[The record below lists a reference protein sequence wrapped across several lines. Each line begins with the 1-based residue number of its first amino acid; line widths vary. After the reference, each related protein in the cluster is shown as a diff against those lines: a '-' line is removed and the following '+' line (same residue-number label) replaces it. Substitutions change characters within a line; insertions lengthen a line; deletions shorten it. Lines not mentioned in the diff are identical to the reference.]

1 MSVMWLEILRRQ
13 VQARGASLVARELGV
28 SPTTI
33 SLVLS
38 GKYGASTDKIERRV
52 KLIYG
57 DGTGVTCPVLGKIT
71 PRKCVETWERAG
83 KIGSR
88 AGNPR
93 TIKLYRVCLKC
104 DLRSS

>member
-1 MSVMWLEILRRQ
+1 MSAVWMEILRRQ
-13 VQARGASLVARELGV
+13 VQARGASVVARELGV
-28 SPTTI
+28 SPTTV

-38 GKYGASTDKIERRV
+38 GKYGASTARVERLVVR
-52 KLIYG
+52 IYG
-57 DGTGVTCPVLGKIT
+57 SGDGIDCPELGKIT
-71 PRKCVETWERAG
+71 PLKCVETWERAG

-93 TIKLYRVCLKC
+93 TIRLYKACLKC

>member
-1 MSVMWLEILRRQ
+1 MSEIWLEILRRQ
-13 VQARGASLVARELGV
+13 IANRTTSLVARELAV

-52 KLIYG
+52 MRIYG
-57 DGTGVTCPVLGKIT
+57 NGDGITCPVLGRIS
-71 PRKCVETWERAG
+71 PLKCVETWELAG
-83 KIGSR
+83 KIGSK

-93 TIKLYRVCLKC
+93 TIRLYKACLKC
-104 DLRSS
+104 DLRNS

>member
-1 MSVMWLEILRRQ
+1 MSEMWLEILRRQ

-28 SPTTI
+28 SPTTV

-38 GKYGASTDKIERRV
+38 GKYGASTDKIERRAMR
-52 KLIYG
+52 IYG
-57 DGTGVTCPVLGKIT
+57 SGDGVACPVLGKIT

-93 TIKLYRVCLKC
+93 TIKLYRECLKC
-104 DLRSS
+104 DLRNN

>member
-13 VQARGASLVARELGV
+13 VQLRGASLVAREMGV
-28 SPTTI
+28 SATTI

-38 GKYGASTDKIERRV
+38 GKYGASTDKIERRAMR
-52 KLIYG
+52 IYG
-57 DGTGVTCPVLGKIT
+57 SGDGVACPELGKIT

-88 AGNPR
+88 AGNPK

>member
-1 MSVMWLEILRRQ
+1 MSEMWLELLRRQ
-13 VQARGASLVARELGV
+13 VQLRGASMVARELGV

-33 SLVLS
+33 SLTLN

-52 KLIYG
+52 MRIYG
-57 DGTGVTCPVLGKIT
+57 DGTGVDCPVLGKIT

-83 KIGSR
+83 RIGSR

-93 TIKLYRVCLKC
+93 TIKLYKLCMKC